1 MERRIQFEKM
11 QGEVLLEVQVL
22 CHDIVLVVSD
32 FRSAFAVMLKADQDL
47 DVPW

>member
-1 MERRIQFEKM
+1 MERRIRFEKM
-11 QGEVLLEVQVL
+11 KGGVLLEVQAL

-32 FRSAFAVMLKADQDL
+32 FCGVFAVMLKADRDL